1 MRRWTRRLTLVA
13 PATLILAA
21 TGPLSA
27 YASCPDLDIVCTV
40 DEAVGAGEQLATDT
54 ITSLSTPAHGAA
66 DPVVDPVVDPVINPV
81 VDPVIDTVKPVVDG
95 VLGLVENPPGGGQVD
110 PPDLGGGGGSHVSGP
125 PAGEEPPGTQSPAD
139 PGGRSVLGG
148 RSPDGAGLT
157 GSAGP
162 TISAASG
169 TAPPASADRASGN
182 RFGEALGGVAR
193 SLAIVLALFGLAV
206 AFVAVQDRLD
216 RSDPRLALAPVESD
230 VVEFA

>member
-148 RSPDGAGLT
+148 RTPDGAGLT

-169 TAPPASADRASGN
+169 TAPPADRTFGN

-193 SLAIVLALFGLAV
+193 SLAIVLTLFGLAV
-206 AFVAVQDRLD
+206 AFVTIQDRLD